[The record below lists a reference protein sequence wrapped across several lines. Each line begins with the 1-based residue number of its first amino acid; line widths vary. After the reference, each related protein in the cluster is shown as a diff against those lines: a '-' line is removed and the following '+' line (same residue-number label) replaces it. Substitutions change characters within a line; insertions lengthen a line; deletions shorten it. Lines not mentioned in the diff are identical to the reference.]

1 MSLPKLD
8 TTPCR
13 AYKLGGRFFVPHHY
27 KRGVFVGP
35 GNVEMSATD
44 LDNLEAERVELD
56 LWVRPWAVKAKLQ
69 KSPTIQEET
78 VAA

>member
-1 MSLPKLD
+1 MLPKLD

-13 AYKLGGRFFVPHHY
+13 AYKLGGKFFIPHHY
-27 KRGVFVGP
+27 KRNTYVGP
-35 GNVEMSATD
+35 GNVEMSVTD

-69 KSPTIQEET
+69 KSPTLQEEAT
-78 VAA
+78 A